1 MATRVRAQAAPPT
14 GVPARVVNVVATAI
28 AKMKGGV
35 AARLGLRDRG
45 TLAVGQAADIVLFDP
60 QEVRDRGTYLA
71 PCQKP
76 AGVAHVFVNGV
87 AVIRDGAQTDARPG
101 RVLRAA

>member
-1 MATRVRAQAAPPT
+1 MRVLSRLVRDLGDLDLPS
-14 GVPARVVNVVATAI
+14 AI
-28 AKMKGGV
+28 AKMTGRV
-35 AARLGLRDRG
+35 ATRLGMRDRG

-87 AVIRDGAQTDARPG
+87 AVIRDGVQTDARPG
-101 RVLRAA
+101 RVLRAT